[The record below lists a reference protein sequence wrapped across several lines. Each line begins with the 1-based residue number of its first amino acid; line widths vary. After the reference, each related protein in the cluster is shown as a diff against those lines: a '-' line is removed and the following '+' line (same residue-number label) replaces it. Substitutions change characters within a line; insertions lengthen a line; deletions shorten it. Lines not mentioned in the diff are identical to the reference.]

1 MSNNQ
6 QFTLKSRR
14 LSCVWFVLAICIA
27 LLGRFDAVAQET
39 NSASPNE
46 LRYYKVITERNI
58 FNPRRSGRAPAT
70 AKPKPVKIDTFTLV
84 GALTYEKGHI
94 ALFDGSSSEFR
105 KSLKVG
111 EKIAGFKV
119 TEVSLDHVKLIATN
133 NTALNLR
140 IGSQMKRQDE
150 GEWFLNSKNEP
161 YTSASSSSSSSSG
174 ASEKSEPS
182 SSGGDESDI
191 LKKLMQQR
199 EQELNK

>member
-1 MSNNQ
+1 L
-6 QFTLKSRR
+6 FA
-14 LSCVWFVLAICIA
+14 FAA
-27 LLGRFDAVAQET
+27 AAEET
-39 NSASPNE
+39 NTFAPND
-46 LRYYKVITERNI
+46 LRFYKIVSERNI
-58 FNPRRSGRAPAT
+58 FNPRRSGRSPAT

-84 GALTYEKGHI
+84 GALTYEKGRV

-105 KSLKVG
+105 KSLKAG
-111 EKIAGFKV
+111 EKIAGFKI
-119 TEVSLDHVKLIATN
+119 TEVTLDHVKLMSTN

-150 GEWFLNSKNEP
+150 GEWFLNSKSEP
-161 YTSASSSSSSSSG
+161 YTSAASSNSTST
-174 ASEKSEPS
+174 ASTQSESS